1 MHIEEQPLA
10 VTLPSTSTTMLLVQ
24 PFLEFESPL
33 QEPFPLSQAC
43 EQRLSDAIDGVFERH
58 ASRRPHVIL
67 FPEFALPG
75 VAGVQRAIDHLAAPT
90 VAAPTIVIGGVSGL
104 SKEQYELLCQLPEI
118 ESVDLV
124 NAPQRVRGTEWV
136 NTSITLVKEDNSALK
151 LWVQPKLSASWP
163 EANYGHQSMFEGR
176 AVRIFRVR
184 FDNDVPCRFLSFL
197 CFDWVGQKDGQPV
210 PEALL
215 QEYDQIC
222 RATGAPQD
230 LQWVFVLQ
238 HNPEPNHATFLT
250 ATHRFLTQPV
260 YPFVRRRD
268 AAVIMT
274 STASSRQPM
283 RRGPHGFSSLVFGPQ
298 APFDRD
304 GCRPTFA
311 TQSSRLRQSQVLE
324 PCNDVVFREMGE
336 CLHLADVRVPNF
348 VVADPTDR
356 TAPLEQAWVVPLLGD
371 VVDPRIPGEQVPAVV
386 KWVNDE
392 LDDAPDFCT
401 QYFDGKSIETA
412 MRVTHR
418 RIVDGY
424 RRLRSQDLEL
434 RIYAACAA
442 RASKE
447 KDGADNTSEVDTT
460 WDAEERGGL
469 RHVIQTLTLVG
480 GAISVSVVDAQLHGR
495 CSEHGVEIAAIS
507 GTTHPDCVSALKR
520 LAVRTHSP
528 ILFVSQDDQ
537 NARLLPREVESFA
550 DPRGGAGVKFTDSH
564 ALLNAARTN
573 APTEYQQFVEELAN
587 VDDRPII

>member
-1 MHIEEQPLA
+1 
-10 VTLPSTSTTMLLVQ
+10 MLLVQ
-24 PFLEFESPL
+24 PFLEFEPPH
-33 QEPFPLSQAC
+33 QEPFPLSRAC
-43 EQRLSDAIDGVFERH
+43 ERRLSDAIDTVFECA
-58 ASRRPHVIL
+58 ASRHPHVIL

-75 VAGVQRAIDHLAAPT
+75 VTGVQRVMDRLSAPE

-104 SKEQYELLCQLPEI
+104 SKEQYELLCQLTEI
-118 ESVDLV
+118 NSVDPA

-136 NTSITLVKEDNSALK
+136 NTSITIVKEDNGVLK

-163 EANYGHQSMFEGR
+163 EANYDHQAMFEGS

-184 FDNDVPCRFLSFL
+184 FDNDVPCRFLALL
-197 CFDWVGQKDGQPV
+197 CFDWVGQEDGQPV

-215 QEYDQIC
+215 NEYDQIC
-222 RATGAPQD
+222 RTMDVPQD

-238 HNPEPNHATFLT
+238 HNPKPNHATVLN
-250 ATHRFLTQPV
+250 ATHRFLTQTV

-274 STASSRQPM
+274 STASSQQPT
-283 RRGPHGFSSLVFGPQ
+283 RRGSHGFSSIVFGPQ

-311 TQSSRLRQSQVLE
+311 TQSTRLRQSEVLGS
-324 PCNDVVFREMGE
+324 CKDVVFREMGE

-356 TAPLEQAWVVPLLGD
+356 TAPLEQAQVFPMFGD
-371 VVDPRIPGEQVPAVV
+371 VVDPRVPGEQVPAVV

-392 LDDAPDFCT
+392 LDEAPDFCT
-401 QYFDGKSIETA
+401 QYFDGEPIETA
-412 MRVTHR
+412 LRETHR

-424 RRLRSQDLEL
+424 CRLRSQDLEL
-434 RIYAACAA
+434 RIEAACAA

-447 KDGADNTSEVDTT
+447 KRGTDTTAEVDTT
-460 WDAEERGGL
+460 WDVEERGGL

-480 GAISVSVVDAQLHGR
+480 GAVNVSVVDAQLHGR
-495 CSEHGVEIAAIS
+495 LDEHGVEIAAIS

-537 NARLLPREVESFA
+537 NTTLLPREVESFA
-550 DPRGGAGVKFTDSH
+550 DPRGGAGVKFTRLPSPLERGSNEGPD
-564 ALLNAARTN
+564 
-573 APTEYQQFVEELAN
+573 
-587 VDDRPII
+587 